1 MRVRRLD
8 LSHTE
13 ICVTRKIGTTWS
25 FQEFV
30 PGPSFVAFTYQDQGE
45 VDTAT
50 QIDFMSFGLNIT

>member
-1 MRVRRLD
+1 M
-8 LSHTE
+8 
-13 ICVTRKIGTTWS
+13 IGTTWS